1 MRLLVTG
8 ASGFTGTA
16 LIRLLAPDKE
26 IQIIGITRK
35 KASHPDS
42 DSGTIWKEADLLNR
56 DHIFK
61 LISTVKPDAIIHL
74 AGLNR
79 GSAADLFMTNVCG
92 TQHLLEAISSTNPDC
107 RVLITS
113 SSAVYGYQG
122 SSPITEEYPF
132 QPLTEYGAAKA
143 AQDLLA
149 LMHYHERGINLTIAR
164 PFNLTGPGQADTFLC
179 GKIVRQVVEFEE
191 GKRDSLDLLETQSSR
206 DFIDVRD
213 VVKAYR
219 ALVTHPRFKE
229 DCTGKTFNI
238 GSGRSCP
245 ISEVIA
251 TLETITGKR
260 YPVNLPTDPQQI
272 TIPSQQSDISRIY
285 NITGWKPEI
294 SLKNTLNDMLTAE
307 RKRDNI

>member
-1 MRLLVTG
+1 MRVLVTG
-8 ASGFTGTA
+8 AAGFTGVRMMEFLAAQRGVTPIG
-16 LIRLLAPDKE
+16 LVRRHIRDTGKN
-26 IQIIGITRK
+26 
-35 KASHPDS
+35 S
-42 DSGTIWKEADLLNR
+42 DSFIAADLL
-56 DHIFK
+56 DCDALHEAV
-61 LISTVKPDAIIHL
+61 VKICPDAVIHL
-74 AGLNR
+74 AGLTR
-79 GSAADLFMTNVCG
+79 GTPEALHATNVTG
-92 TQHLLEAISSTNPDC
+92 TKNLLDTAVSANPDC
-107 RVLITS
+107 RILVVS
-113 SSAVYGYQG
+113 SSAVYGYAG
-122 SSPITEEYPF
+122 DVPIPETA
-132 QPLTEYGAAKA
+132 PLKPVSDYGTSKV
-143 AQDLLA
+143 AQDILA

-179 GKIVRQVVEFEE
+179 GKIVRQVVEFDE

-213 VVKAYR
+213 VVKAYW

-251 TLETITGKR
+251 TLEMITGKR

-272 TIPSQQSDISRIY
+272 TIPSQQSDISRIH

-307 RKRDNI
+307 RTRIKT

>member
-1 MRLLVTG
+1 MKLLVTG

-16 LIRLLAPDKE
+16 LIRFLAPDKD
-26 IQIIGITRK
+26 IQITGLARNVPSRPYPGGDITWV
-35 KASHPDS
+35 A
-42 DSGTIWKEADLLNR
+42 ADLLNR
-56 DHIFK
+56 DRIFT
-61 LISTVKPDAIIHL
+61 LVSSVKPDTIIHL

-92 TQHLLEAISSTNPDC
+92 TQHLIEVISSTNPDC

-113 SSAVYGYQG
+113 SSAAYGYPG
-122 SSPITEEYPF
+122 SSPITEESPF

-143 AQDLLA
+143 AQDNLA
-149 LMHYHERGINLTIAR
+149 LMHYRERGINLTIAR

-179 GKIVRQVVEFEE
+179 GKIIRQIVEFEQ
-191 GKRDSLDLLETQSSR
+191 GKRDSLDLLETQSAR

-213 VVKAYR
+213 VVRAYW
-219 ALVTHPRFKE
+219 ALVTHPRFEE
-229 DCTGKTFNI
+229 DCTGKAFNI

-251 TLETITGKR
+251 TLEKITGVK

-285 NITGWKPEI
+285 NVTGWKPEI
-294 SLKNTLNDMLTAE
+294 PLKKTLQDMLEAE
-307 RKRDNI
+307 RARI